1 MDVRSFSE
9 IEAEFLERVYRMIWC
24 NVATVDGRG
33 RPRSRLLHPIW
44 EGMTGWIATHRHSH
58 KSRHLANNPYVSL
71 AYITNIH
78 QPVYVDCRATWVEDL
93 EEKQRIWEL
102 FKNTPPPMGF
112 DPAQDFVRPDHEV
125 FGLLRLDPWRIALV
139 SFPAASQAEGQR
151 IWRRPDGDDL
161 G

>member
-58 KSRHLANNPYVSL
+58 KSRHLAHNSGSCSRTHRPRWASIPRRISCGPTTRSSVCCVSIPGASRSSVSRRRL
-71 AYITNIH
+71 R
-78 QPVYVDCRATWVEDL
+78 PRASAS
-93 EEKQRIWEL
+93 
-102 FKNTPPPMGF
+102 G
-112 DPAQDFVRPDHEV
+112 A
-125 FGLLRLDPWRIALV
+125 GLRV
-139 SFPAASQAEGQR
+139 TT
-151 IWRRPDGDDL
+151 
-161 G
+161 